1 MKITEVAAGILIRP
15 NGTFLLASRPAGK
28 PYAGYWEF
36 PGGKLEAGETAH
48 DALVREL
55 QEEMGITVTAAT
67 PWLMQTFRYPHAT
80 VRLQFFLVTA
90 WSGQLHPHEDQAFA
104 WQRLGEIRV
113 SPILPAN
120 GPILRGLALPD
131 QLAFSNVAELGEDVF
146 LQKLNARIALEPV
159 WLVLREPQLGKE
171 ELSRLAAT
179 VIPAVQKAGGK
190 IILHGQ
196 AELAQELGADGVHL
210 SSRQL
215 CQLKKRPQGLDW
227 VGASTHNHAQLACV
241 RELGLDYAVL
251 GHVAPTRSHPDQ
263 APLGWDSFAALLRE
277 GWPFPVFAI
286 GGMDASHIPQARALG
301 AHGIASLRAFWQSA

>member
-159 WLVLREPQLGKE
+159 WLVLR
-171 ELSRLAAT
+171 
-179 VIPAVQKAGGK
+179 
-190 IILHGQ
+190 
-196 AELAQELGADGVHL
+196 
-210 SSRQL
+210 
-215 CQLKKRPQGLDW
+215 
-227 VGASTHNHAQLACV
+227 
-241 RELGLDYAVL
+241 
-251 GHVAPTRSHPDQ
+251 
-263 APLGWDSFAALLRE
+263 
-277 GWPFPVFAI
+277 
-286 GGMDASHIPQARALG
+286 
-301 AHGIASLRAFWQSA
+301 